1 MNINDLAI
9 KYEDFK
15 KSFLKHS
22 DIQITD
28 NSEIALDGCK
38 RVVEYSENNIVLELP
53 TMGIS
58 VVGMALSMK
67 NFSVGG
73 IVINGEIHSVTF
85 ISKEEL

>member
-15 KSFLKHS
+15 KSINKHS

-28 NSEIALDGCK
+28 NRSIVLDGCR
-38 RVVEYSENNIVLELP
+38 RVIEYNENCIRLELAAVAV
-53 TMGIS
+53 S
-58 VVGMALSMK
+58 VVGMGLSMR

-73 IVINGEIHSVTF
+73 IVIEGQIHSLTF
-85 ISKEEL
+85 ISKEDI

>member
-15 KSFLKHS
+15 KSLTKHS

-28 NSEIALDGCK
+28 NSSIVLDGCR
-38 RVVEYSENNIVLELP
+38 RVIEYNENCIKLELASVAV
-53 TMGIS
+53 S
-58 VVGMALSMK
+58 VVGMELNMH
-67 NFSVGG
+67 NFSIGG
-73 IVINGEIHSVTF
+73 LVIEGQIHSLTF

>member
-15 KSFLKHS
+15 KSLNKHS

-28 NSEIALDGCK
+28 NKSIVLDGCR
-38 RVVEYSENNIVLELP
+38 RVIEYNENCIRLELAAVAV
-53 TMGIS
+53 S
-58 VVGMALSMK
+58 VVGIELSIR
-67 NFSVGG
+67 NFNVGG
-73 IVINGEIHSVTF
+73 IVIEGQIHSLTF